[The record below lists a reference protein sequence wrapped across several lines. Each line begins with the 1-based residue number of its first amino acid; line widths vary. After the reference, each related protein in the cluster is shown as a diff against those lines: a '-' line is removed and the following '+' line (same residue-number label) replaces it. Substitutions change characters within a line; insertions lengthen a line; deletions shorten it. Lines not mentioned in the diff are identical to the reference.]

1 MEACMLVLCCGLVHL
16 AVAGNSTNME
26 KDEFYYDYETLRI
39 GGLVFAVI
47 LFTLGILLIL
57 SRKCRC
63 SFNQKA
69 RSPSDEEAQAETL
82 ITNKATEAAA
92 KRRGNKDE
100 TESEED
106 DINQFNGLTYCH
118 GTDPALILPTT
129 PVVPQMSCP
138 STPQQQLNHQDLEH
152 VNQTLCRVLRSASR
166 DLTRSVSVLHTPR
179 VITRTFCHT
188 CSLTLCRLYITSI
201 MTHTD
206 LSDAHFSYDYE
217 TVRKGGLIFAV
228 AAFFVGIAIILSR
241 KFRCRGKPPKRS
253 QGEEDL

>member
-1 MEACMLVLCCGLVHL
+1 MEACMFVLCCGLVHL

-82 ITNKATEAAA
+82 ITNKAMEAAA
-92 KRRGNKDE
+92 KVENCLAPSLPE
-100 TESEED
+100 LVEFSEVPFTVK
-106 DINQFNGLTYCH
+106 QLT
-118 GTDPALILPTT
+118 
-129 PVVPQMSCP
+129 
-138 STPQQQLNHQDLEH
+138 
-152 VNQTLCRVLRSASR
+152 CRVLELPQPKTIGKPDKGAEDDTCEPSLGTTACAKSRGYQLVTYSHSPASV
-166 DLTRSVSVLHTPR
+166 TAE
-179 VITRTFCHT
+179 I
-188 CSLTLCRLYITSI
+188 
-201 MTHTD
+201 
-206 LSDAHFSYDYE
+206 SDARFTYDYE

-241 KFRCRGKPPKRS
+241 KFRCRGKTHKRS
-253 QGEEDL
+253 QREDEL

>member
-82 ITNKATEAAA
+82 ITNKECEVMGEHQQKQQPKWRT
-92 KRRGNKDE
+92 DE
-100 TESEED
+100 YQTCKTYTLLKH
-106 DINQFNGLTYCH
+106 LTIQCC
-118 GTDPALILPTT
+118 LW
-129 PVVPQMSCP
+129 VPRCP
-138 STPQQQLNHQDLEH
+138 SFCATIHSKFLVQLDPDS
-152 VNQTLCRVLRSASR
+152 VDTLQIIGL
-166 DLTRSVSVLHTPR
+166 VLHTPR

-188 CSLTLCRLYITSI
+188 CSLTLCRLYITST

-206 LSDAHFSYDYE
+206 LSDARFSYDYE

-253 QGEEDL
+253 QEEEDL

>member
-1 MEACMLVLCCGLVHL
+1 MAIGSQVSPNLGLHWKKNELGTDKKPFCFNASNTMEACMFVLCCGLVHL

-82 ITNKATEAAA
+82 ITNKAMEAAA
-92 KRRGNKDE
+92 K
-100 TESEED
+100 SF
-106 DINQFNGLTYCH
+106 IHL
-118 GTDPALILPTT
+118 
-129 PVVPQMSCP
+129 V
-138 STPQQQLNHQDLEH
+138 
-152 VNQTLCRVLRSASR
+152 
-166 DLTRSVSVLHTPR
+166 
-179 VITRTFCHT
+179 
-188 CSLTLCRLYITSI
+188 SI
-201 MTHTD
+201 MTHAEI
-206 LSDAHFSYDYE
+206 SADARFTYDYE

-241 KFRCRGKPPKRS
+241 KFRCRDKTHKRS
-253 QGEEDL
+253 QREDEI